1 MGYVE
6 RASCDSDR
14 RGVNCMLTRAGVDFL
29 REAAP
34 VHLDGVRRH
43 VIDRLSREQQ
53 VAMAELMKVIA
64 QAPDSAAPSASSTSS
79 AS

>member
-1 MGYVE
+1 
-6 RASCDSDR
+6 
-14 RGVNCMLTRAGVDFL
+14 MLTRAGVDFL